1 MPEQLAG
8 ICWPHTGTVGHI
20 TVRSALIGGVF
31 PDREG
36 DDAIACC
43 TLAPAGKYRNGASRA
58 WCRTHQQYWGTK
70 ADLADHAA
78 SGAQRCA
85 SHAAPMGYIIDP
97 PVLDMR
103 DHASVSIAQTATAI
117 HIAAQPYSH
126 GVPPWRLTVAACAIA
141 CDPATPLFGDGAIV
155 QVNITPPALH
165 SLATARAS
173 GQAIGCVNCAR
184 CGHPHL
190 DLGEFAGRQHR
201 RHYCGN
207 CGHDATHSAH
217 ALISNP
223 LLALLAAY
231 EGRLRIADS
240 NVHGHT
246 VL

>member
-8 ICWPHTGTVGHI
+8 ICWPHGGTVGHL
-20 TVRSALIGGVF
+20 TVSSALIRGVF
-31 PDREG
+31 PHRHGG
-36 DDAIACC
+36 DALACC
-43 TLAPAGKYRNGASRA
+43 SLAPAGKYRNGASRA
-58 WCRTHQQYWGTK
+58 WCRTHQRYWGIK
-70 ADLADHAA
+70 ADLADLAA
-78 SGAQRCA
+78 SGVQRCA

-103 DHASVSIAQTATAI
+103 EQASVSIVHDAVGI
-117 HIAAQPYSH
+117 HIAAQPFSSAT
-126 GVPPWRLTVAACAIA
+126 PPWRATVAACALA
-141 CDPATPLFGDGAIV
+141 CERATPLFGDPAIA
-155 QVNITPPALH
+155 QVNITPPALQA
-165 SLATARAS
+165 LAAARAS
-173 GQAIGCVNCAR
+173 GQATGCLNCAR

-217 ALISNP
+217 PLISNP
-223 LLALLAAY
+223 LLALLSSY
-231 EGRLRIADS
+231 EGRLHIADS